1 MDFWL
6 LVKHFRLT
14 MIEPK
19 IVHVN
24 RRLLGPP
31 KIWVISPGII
41 RAPSPRAS
49 RWFAKPQVTFQHL
62 RWKMVKTSPS
72 PRISHVSWILKR
84 CSIDFLGTYNSSMD
98 VAGVLHEFSTK
109 SSWIFTFTAYPDHIR
124 SRDLPKSLPRRDLAS
139 PPLPE
144 NPNDSCGNLRSQ
156 RIVSVLK
163 RSWKARM
170 VTICSKT
177 VALEMHLNGN
187 KPKICELDSTV
198 GFKKLRS
205 EPLTLKLGLAG
216 LTAAKTCTSW
226 EANPWD
232 GRDSHP
238 KWVAGLF
245 LSNLGAKYPL
255 VN

>member
-1 MDFWL
+1 MS
-6 LVKHFRLT
+6 HFTRD
-14 MIEPK
+14 
-19 IVHVN
+19 HQ
-24 RRLLGPP
+24 G
-31 KIWVISPGII
+31 
-41 RAPSPRAS
+41 A
-49 RWFAKPQVTFQHL
+49 FAKGITVVCEATSNFSAPQHL
-62 RWKMVKTSPS
+62 KWKMVKTSPS

-232 GRDSHP
+232 GRDSYP

-245 LSNLGAKYPL
+245 LSNLGAK
-255 VN
+255 